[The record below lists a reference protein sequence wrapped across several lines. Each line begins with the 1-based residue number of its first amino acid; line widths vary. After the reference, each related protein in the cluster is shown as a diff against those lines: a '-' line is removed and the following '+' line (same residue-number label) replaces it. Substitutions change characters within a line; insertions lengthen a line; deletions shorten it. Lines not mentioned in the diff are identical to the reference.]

1 MSRSV
6 KRYWRD
12 TKLVKLPVKDFTR
25 HWITRCQQWWN
36 RQRIKAER
44 RRPRQEEE

>member
-1 MSRSV
+1 MSRNL

-12 TKLVKLPVKDFTR
+12 GTLVKLPVKDFTR
-25 HWITRCQQWWN
+25 HWVTRCRQWFK

-44 RRPRQEEE
+44 RQPIDQS